1 MIKKVTMLFISLLV
15 ICFVVSYVKPENK
28 DQVNKDYMEKLI
40 TSAKPQ
46 GKFNGRREGSKEE
59 IHWAEEV
66 RNFHPQNE
74 YDTAKV
80 KAFEWA
86 AKNKSKVINWKNT
99 KVTEK
104 SVPQNDDSVISTGKG
119 ILNGKDIY
127 IVDFH
132 KKNEEMLGILRVYVE
147 KNSYKI
153 LGVGLRK

>member
-1 MIKKVTMLFISLLV
+1 MIKRATMLFISLLV
-15 ICFVVSYVKPENK
+15 ICFVAGYIKPENK
-28 DQVNKDYMEKLI
+28 DQVNKDYMKKLI
-40 TSAKPQ
+40 TSAKSET
-46 GKFNGRREGSKEE
+46 KFNRRREGSKEE
-59 IHWAEEV
+59 IHWIEEV

-86 AKNKSKVINWKNT
+86 AKNKSEVINWKNA

-132 KKNEEMLGILRVYVE
+132 TKNEEMLGILRVYVE

-153 LGVGLRK
+153 LGVGLKE

>member
-15 ICFVVSYVKPENK
+15 VCFVVGYVKPQNK
-28 DQVNKDYMEKLI
+28 DQVSKDYMDKLI
-40 TSAKPQ
+40 ASEKSDI
-46 GKFNGRREGSKEE
+46 KFNEKREESKEE
-59 IHWAEEV
+59 THWAEEV
-66 RNFHPQNE
+66 KNFHPKNE

-86 AKNKSKVINWKNT
+86 AKNKLKVINWKDA

-132 KKNEEMLGILRVYVE
+132 TSDEEILGTLIVYVE

-153 LGVGLRK
+153 LGVGLRD